1 MCNFNSLDDEAK
13 LNHHKRLT
21 TIADSFGG
29 INFFLQFLEAIR
41 EEKNHP
47 LTAGNSYF
55 NSSFGKI
62 KWNKVIFKDK
72 ITLLL
77 KIRLEKN
84 DDDNILPNKD
94 DKQYKKVLNLVRTL
108 KPIVFTIMPRIA
120 QNREEEKAFI
130 IKPFDIIGVDKTVLN
145 PIFDIIFFCSI
156 DKVKKILSYK

>member
-13 LNHHKRLT
+13 LNHHQRLT
-21 TIADSFGG
+21 TISNSFGG

-55 NSSFGKI
+55 NFYLGTI

-72 ITLLL
+72 IILLS
-77 KIRLEKN
+77 KIRLENN

-94 DKQYKKVLNLVRTL
+94 DKQYKKILNLVRTL
-108 KPIVFTIMPRIA
+108 KPIVFTITP
-120 QNREEEKAFI
+120 QNTEDEKSFI
-130 IKPFDIIGVDKTVLN
+130 IKPFDIIGADRTVLN

-156 DKVKKILSYK
+156 DKVKKILSYR